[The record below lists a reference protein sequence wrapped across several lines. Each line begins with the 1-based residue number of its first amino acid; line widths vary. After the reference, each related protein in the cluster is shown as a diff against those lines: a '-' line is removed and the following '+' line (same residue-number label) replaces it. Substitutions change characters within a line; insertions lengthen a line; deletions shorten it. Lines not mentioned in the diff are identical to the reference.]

1 MDEIQQQMQ
10 QMQAMGGQAPQEGQP
25 QSQGGEPAQVPQ
37 DMNELET
44 LSKSTLSEME
54 KEIAEL
60 ETSLDAN
67 YAEEFVKG
75 MSQEENELAT
85 SDLAKFLREYE
96 KRKAIDLEQKLK
108 PKREKVHAFK
118 ENLHKIEN
126 SRERF
131 KIEQEF
137 NAKHKGTSAAK
148 VIEYFKNDL
157 SKREQEE
164 FAKKWNSNNTSGLQQ
179 LEEIA
184 AMMKK
189 GKKQDELPFDVSG
202 EKYGATD
209 SGGEYTSAFLKR

>member
-10 QMQAMGGQAPQEGQP
+10 QMQAMGQAPQEGQP
-25 QSQGGEPAQVPQ
+25 QPPQGGEPPQ
-37 DMNELET
+37 PPSDGDYE
-44 LSKSTLSEME
+44 LSKNMLDEME

-60 ETSLDAN
+60 QTSLDAN

-96 KRKAIDLEQKLK
+96 KRKAADLEQKLK
-108 PKREKVHAFK
+108 PKREKAHAFK
-118 ENLHKIEN
+118 QNLAKLEGSRAAEQIE
-126 SRERF
+126 R
-131 KIEQEF
+131 EF

-157 SKREQEE
+157 SKRQQEE

-189 GKKQDELPFDVSG
+189 GKNSDELPFDVSG
-202 EKYGATD
+202 EKYGTTD